1 MFERWKKRHTLVD
14 DVNIITKLILG
25 VLLFIFIIFVHNFD
39 YMIYITLLMFIFL
52 LSLMVQLLKSLLHF
66 ISNHSLCLA
75 IIIIHDF
82 IW

>member
-52 LSLMVQLLKSLLHF
+52 LSF
-66 ISNHSLCLA
+66 NGTA
-75 IIIIHDF
+75 F
-82 IW
+82 

>member
-52 LSLMVQLLKSLLHF
+52 LSFNGTAFKVIAAFLPFSLPCYHHY
-66 ISNHSLCLA
+66 S
-75 IIIIHDF
+75 
-82 IW
+82 